1 MVIDFNK
8 EMFFQLSCFWPPE
21 EVKRFAEEH
30 GMLAEIEE
38 KRSKSLGKK
47 PEGPPKA
54 SRGQTD
60 EVSGAPPKVA
70 RGQPSGPPK
79 APRGQ
84 AAGESP
90 PKAPRGSANSGG
102 APNSGGPPKPGRNRD
117 SIKSSN
123 VISSKSKPKSL
134 AEVAKPVKLADIA
147 KEKTEDNP
155 FLDDSDES
163 GNPFLDDEP
172 SNAKTPSTPF
182 EEIGSPNPFLDEDNT
197 SNPFLDDDEGQGD
210 SSNPF
215 LDWLK

>member
-38 KRSKSLGKK
+38 RRSKSLGKK

-54 SRGQTD
+54 VREKTNQGS
-60 EVSGAPPKVA
+60 EAPPKAVT
-70 RGQPSGPPK
+70 GQPSGPPK

-84 AAGESP
+84 ASSEPP
-90 PKAPRGSANSGG
+90 PKATRAN
-102 APNSGGPPKPGRNRD
+102 ANSGGPPKPGRNRD

-123 VISSKSKPKSL
+123 VISSKGKPKSL
-134 AEVAKPVKLADIA
+134 TEAAKPIKLADVA
-147 KEKTEDNP
+147 KEKTENNP
-155 FLDDSDES
+155 FLDDSEEN
-163 GNPFLDDEP
+163 GNPFLDDE
-172 SNAKTPSTPF
+172 SLTSKTPSTPF
-182 EEIGSPNPFLDEDNT
+182 EEIGSTNPFLEEESSSNPFLDEDE
-197 SNPFLDDDEGQGD
+197 SQGD

-215 LDWLK
+215 LD

>member
-1 MVIDFNK
+1 MVIEFNK

-30 GMLAEIEE
+30 GLLAEIEE

-54 SRGQTD
+54 PRVQTD
-60 EVSGAPPKVA
+60 EVSGAPPKAA

-84 AAGESP
+84 ASGEPP
-90 PKAPRGSANSGG
+90 PKAPRGNA
-102 APNSGGPPKPGRNRD
+102 NSGGPPKPGRNRD

-134 AEVAKPVKLADIA
+134 PEVAKPVKLADVA
-147 KEKTEDNP
+147 KEKSEDNP
-155 FLDDSDES
+155 FLDDSEET

-172 SNAKTPSTPF
+172 SNSKTPSTPF
-182 EEIGSPNPFLDEDNT
+182 EEIGSPNPFLDEDNS
-197 SNPFLDDDEGQGD
+197 SNPFLDEDESQGD

-215 LDWLK
+215 LD